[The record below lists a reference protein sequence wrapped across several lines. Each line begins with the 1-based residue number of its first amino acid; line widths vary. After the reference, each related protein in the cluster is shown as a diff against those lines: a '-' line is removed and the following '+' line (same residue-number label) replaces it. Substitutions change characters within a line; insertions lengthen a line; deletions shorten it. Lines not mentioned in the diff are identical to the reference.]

1 MIRNIF
7 FDYQQEAPKRCQ
19 AFARF
24 RFCSKPDMMLCHDS
38 ALLGL
43 GNLTE
48 SRQNIREV
56 IFTAPESSPTRD
68 TTWIPER

>member
-24 RFCSKPDMMLCHDS
+24 RFCSKPDMMLCHGS
-38 ALLGL
+38 GLLGL

-48 SRQNIREV
+48 SRQRMRDV
-56 IFTAPESSPTRD
+56 FFTAPGSSPTRD
-68 TTWIPER
+68 STWISER